1 MRICCAGEVMV
12 ELAQEGRES
21 LYRKAVAGD
30 SFNTAVYLARAG
42 LDVEFLTRLGDDD
55 NSLEIAELARAEEI
69 STDLIEHC
77 PGQQPGLYLIDNEED
92 GERRFTYW
100 REHSP
105 ARELFDFMPALPE
118 IDAFYFTGITLAV
131 ARSGV
136 ENLVDLLQELGQI
149 GATVIFDPN
158 YRPRLWQDQ
167 QQAQE
172 HYQAVLPLCDII
184 LPTLADET
192 ALWGIDSIEA
202 CREHYAVPGP
212 RELVIKGND
221 LTAHVFSEGG
231 EFSQTANP
239 VKAIDTTG
247 AGDAFNAGYLAH
259 RLRGGGIPQ
268 SVTAAQQLAA
278 VVVQHPGAIA
288 PRLATQ
294 VVGH

>member
-21 LYRKAVAGD
+21 LYRKGVAGD
-30 SFNTAVYLARAG
+30 SFNTAVYLARTG

-192 ALWGIDSIEA
+192 ALWGIDSI
-202 CREHYAVPGP
+202 
-212 RELVIKGND
+212 
-221 LTAHVFSEGG
+221 
-231 EFSQTANP
+231 FSQTANP